1 MNRNLTVKY
10 CAHQFMYWAAV
21 GGVVSFAATYLLS
34 LGFTAAQVG
43 GILFSALLLSFLLQP
58 FVGSFADKAE
68 RNILPVMIV
77 GLSAV
82 CTVCFLAVRF
92 IDLPQWFFAVI
103 YVIGVMALDMQV
115 PLMNSLSVY
124 YTKRGWT
131 INYGLGRGVGGFG
144 FAVATLGYG
153 YLMEYFGENQ
163 MPVAAVMFIV
173 LSAVITLFYPHG
185 TEEEAAAEE
194 GNHSVP
200 CTIPEFFSKYRWYC
214 ISLFGV
220 LFLGV
225 FHVMTENYLIEIFK
239 RIGGDSSNVGVALFV
254 ATVTELPGM
263 TLYPLFLKKY
273 GCRKLLM
280 TSAIFFMIKSV
291 LLTLANSVTAIYLVQ
306 LMQCVNYVLM
316 SMSQLYYAEECTSAS
331 DMIKGQSMITAFY
344 TLGCAVGN
352 LLGGVIISSFGVKT
366 MLYTGIGISALAVF
380 VLAATLPRAARERI
394 NNSVNS

>member
-239 RIGGDSSNVGVALFV
+239 RIGGGQLQCRGGAVCCHGNGTSGDDAVPAVSEKIRMPKASYDISDLLYDKVRTADAGKLRDGHLSCSAYAVRQLCPHVHVPAVLCGGMYIRFGYDQRPVHDHGV
-254 ATVTELPGM
+254 
-263 TLYPLFLKKY
+263 LYS
-273 GCRKLLM
+273 RM
-280 TSAIFFMIKSV
+280 
-291 LLTLANSVTAIYLVQ
+291 
-306 LMQCVNYVLM
+306 
-316 SMSQLYYAEECTSAS
+316 
-331 DMIKGQSMITAFY
+331 
-344 TLGCAVGN
+344 
-352 LLGGVIISSFGVKT
+352 
-366 MLYTGIGISALAVF
+366 
-380 VLAATLPRAARERI
+380 RRR
-394 NNSVNS
+394 